1 VESSYY
7 LAIFDIGKTNKKF
20 LIFTEELEVVYSENT
35 RIGEIKK
42 NGILCDDNERLE
54 EWMREVL
61 ISASR
66 KYRIRGLN
74 ISTHGATLAHL
85 SKGALAFPIVSYNHD
100 IKPEVR
106 EAFYQ
111 RYGSAR
117 ELYEITGTP
126 PYGRLIIAG
135 LQIYWLHHQFP
146 DVFSRVDKI
155 LFFPQYLLYVLSKLE
170 VSEITS
176 IGCHTY
182 LYDLRNMDWSFIA
195 RDLNVD
201 NLCPSIIDVWGK
213 AGEFNI
219 NDSKIIA
226 APGIH
231 DSNASII
238 PFIAGRQDALI
249 ASTGTW
255 CVFMYP
261 RAEFAPRVDDLKRD
275 VVYYINAYRRP
286 VRASRFAGGYEHDH
300 YLKLILEKFNIDP
313 RGMVLDIEILEEL
326 LREKK
331 DFIMPGLI
339 ENTGQFQGSK
349 PGIIGDKFYKDVK
362 KAYHLLNLSLAIQ
375 SYIGIRLITDEEK
388 PPIVVLGG
396 FTNNNIYL
404 SILSTLLIQQPV
416 LKSLFS
422 EITGLGAA
430 ICCKCA
436 VEDLKPHEIKV
447 KPPLE
452 EIPKLEIDYD
462 ALENYVNKF
471 IDLASGEERVE

>member
-1 VESSYY
+1 VESNYY

-20 LIFTEELEVVYSENT
+20 LIFTEELKVVYSEST
-35 RIGEIKK
+35 KIGEVERD
-42 NGILCDDNERLE
+42 GILCDDNERLE
-54 EWMREVL
+54 KWMREVL
-61 ISASR
+61 ITASK
-66 KYRIRGLN
+66 KYHVRGLN

-100 IKPEVR
+100 IEPEVR
-106 EAFYQ
+106 KAFYQ
-111 RYGSAR
+111 RYGSPK
-117 ELYEITGTP
+117 ELYEVTGTP

-146 DVFSRVDKI
+146 DAFSRIDKI

-170 VSEITS
+170 VSEVTS

-195 RDLNVD
+195 RDLGVD
-201 NLCPSIIDVWGK
+201 CLCPSIIDVWGNS
-213 AGEFNI
+213 GEFKI

-238 PFIAGRQDALI
+238 PFIIGRQDALI

-261 RAEFAPRVDDLKRD
+261 RAEFAPRADDLKRD
-275 VVYYINAYRRP
+275 VVYYINAYGRP
-286 VRASRFAGGYEHDH
+286 VRASRFAGGYEHDY
-300 YLKLILEKFNIDP
+300 YLKLIMERFNIDP
-313 RGMVLDIEILEEL
+313 RGMVLDKEVLEGL
-326 LREKK
+326 LRERK

-339 ENTGQFQGSK
+339 ENTGQFQESK
-349 PGIIGDKFYKDVK
+349 PGIIGDVFYKDVK

-375 SYIGIRLITDEEK
+375 SYIGMNLITDEKK

-396 FTNNNIYL
+396 FANNNIYL
-404 SILSTLLIQQPV
+404 SILSTLLDQQPV

-422 EITGLGAA
+422 EITGLGTA

-436 VEDLKPHEIKV
+436 VEDLKLHEIKV

-452 EIPKLEIDYD
+452 EIPKLEIDRD
-462 ALENYVNKF
+462 VLENYVNKF
-471 IDLASGEERVE
+471 IDIASGKEQVR